1 MLRLFKQLFKK
12 QPGKRS
18 VSMPSSGQSHR
29 PVKAGVT
36 TPVSV
41 SQPAAVDMVDT
52 RSLFYDLLFGVSDA
66 DQPMNPLEKE
76 ILEKVEL
83 VLTRPQEI
91 ADNIVKLPAVL
102 NQVSTLLAS
111 PDYSTDQLAALIAQE
126 PVLAADFIKLVNSPA
141 LRRNGRE
148 IADLHQALVIL
159 GAKNIQETVLTA
171 IMQKMAD
178 IKPIYLKLFGQ
189 QIWQHSLNTAL
200 WAKKLAKQRQL
211 DPELAYFIGLIHDVG
226 KIALFKLIVHE
237 MNHADPAYQPNS
249 KVFRQMMTKHS
260 VLLSAL
266 IARHWRLPGAIVKP
280 LYEQTD
286 SYPQVS
292 LTEQG
297 RLLLEANLYSEI
309 SLLLSS
315 GAVNDVQARD
325 FCERNGLEWEL
336 CCVGVTPA

>member
-1 MLRLFKQLFKK
+1 MLRLLKQILKK
-12 QPGKRS
+12 QPEKRR
-18 VSMPSSGQSHR
+18 VSIPSPKQPDKHIN
-29 PVKAGVT
+29 AAVT

-41 SQPAAVDMVDT
+41 PQPAAVDMIDT
-52 RSLFYDLLFGVSDA
+52 GSLFYDQLFGVSDA
-66 DQPMNPLEKE
+66 DQSMNPLEKE

-83 VLTRPQEI
+83 ILTRPQEI

-102 NQVSTLLAS
+102 NQVSILLAS
-111 PDYSTDQLAALIAQE
+111 ADYTTAQLVALIEQE
-126 PVLAADFIKLVNSPA
+126 PVLAADFVKLVNSPA

-148 IADLHQALVIL
+148 ITDLHQALVIL

-211 DPELAYFIGLIHDVG
+211 DPESAYFIGLIHDVG
-226 KIALFKLIVHE
+226 KIALFKLIVLE
-237 MNHADPAYQPNS
+237 MNHANPEYQPNS

-286 SYPQVS
+286 SYSQVS
-292 LTEQG
+292 LTEMG

-315 GAVNDVQARD
+315 GAVNNVQARD

-336 CCVGVTPA
+336 CRVGVTPA